1 MYKGRTTYWVEPD
14 ICVLD
19 SIFQHGRGECA
30 IARRKAPYRLAQ
42 PMQRPPGARDG
53 EACGPSPLA
62 GIAERA
68 VRFLPER
75 AGDGADGFA
84 PRQAAS
90 GDPHPRAPEM
100 FDRVADQLP
109 KSRRETR
116 SRHANFESR
125 RRYLQ
130 RRAGSRRAAA
140 PTGLSASANN
150 QPKPLLSSTERRS
163 AGTKTMQASCWATSK
178 PTGLRSGR
186 VSRAGFAD
194 WPGQPSGRAPRR
206 DLERG
211 VAWVSKSG
219 QNRVE
224 IQSY

>member
-14 ICVLD
+14 ICVLE
-19 SIFQHGRGECA
+19 SIFQHRRACA

-53 EACGPSPLA
+53 EACRPSPLA

-75 AGDGADGFA
+75 ARDRADGFA

-90 GDPHPRAPEM
+90 GDPHPRAPET

-109 KSRRETR
+109 T

-125 RRYLQ
+125 RRHRPAPLRLATG
-130 RRAGSRRAAA
+130 RRDCRPHRLVRERKQPAHPCSRRRRGEA
-140 PTGLSASANN
+140 PG
-150 QPKPLLSSTERRS
+150 RRPS
-163 AGTKTMQASCWATSK
+163 RRVAG
-178 PTGLRSGR
+178 RSG
-186 VSRAGFAD
+186 SLPA
-194 WPGQPSGRAPRR
+194 
-206 DLERG
+206 
-211 VAWVSKSG
+211 
-219 QNRVE
+219 
-224 IQSY
+224 